1 MEKPAPDGISGAF
14 FLSRQSFS
22 LTSGAEDSIIAI
34 ITLEDVKMGKYAQNP
49 PKKTGKKG
57 MTIALATIAVVL
69 AVGVAAAGWVAM
81 KYYVISGKLYPRDAQ
96 VLDLREENIK
106 PALYDKIHEKM
117 PDCEIRWK
125 IPFQN
130 GFLENDVQEI
140 TVTSLSEQDVLRL
153 DYAYQLKTVH
163 AEGCH
168 DYEALEQLRQRRPEV
183 EVDYSVAFSQDRYRW
198 DVETL
203 LLNNVAEEDA
213 LLLRYLPNLKTVA
226 ITAKDYP
233 MTTVC
238 MIQAA
243 VHDLGLEFGI
253 QMGGEIC
260 LDTQKSLTVTGITD
274 DEVRLIPILIGVEQ
288 VHLIDPVASAET
300 IQYVRDG
307 YTGDANMDF
316 SWTVEIGGQ
325 TFDHTVTEVDLS
337 MVEITDLAQ
346 VEQKLNCLPNLE
358 VVYFGLCGND
368 DPNWGNSRSKLAAS
382 PIENE
387 ELAAYRDRVRED
399 YKVVWTVRL
408 GPSIALRTDAD
419 NFMPNHFGV
428 GQLPDSYAYN
438 LRYCEEMVCLDVG
451 HMTLTDI
458 SFVEYMPNL
467 KYLIL
472 AWTEV
477 QYIEPIRSCKNL
489 VFLELDH
496 SCIRDLSPL
505 VDCTAL
511 EDLNLGMTYCDVT
524 PILGM
529 TWLKNV
535 YMILRGG
542 AGLVGQA
549 IPDARVVT
557 SADPD
562 AATVGYGWRRLP
574 NYYAMRDCLN
584 APYMN

>member
-1 MEKPAPDGISGAF
+1 
-14 FLSRQSFS
+14 
-22 LTSGAEDSIIAI
+22 
-34 ITLEDVKMGKYAQNP
+34 MGKFAKNP
-49 PKKTGKKG
+49 AKRKGKR
-57 MTIALATIAVVL
+57 MILAALLLLL
-69 AVGVAAAGWVAM
+69 AVGAGAAVWVLGN
-81 KYYVISGKLYPRDAQ
+81 YCIVSGTLYPRDTAF
-96 VLDLREENIK
+96 LDLREEAMT
-106 PALYDKIHEKM
+106 PSRFDKIREKM
-117 PDCEIRWK
+117 PDSEIRWN
-125 IPFQN
+125 IPFQ
-130 GFLENDVQEI
+130 GGVLADDATSI
-140 TVTSLSEQDVLRL
+140 TVTALSEEDVERL
-153 DYAYQLKTVH
+153 DYARQLKTVH
-163 AEGCH
+163 AEDCR
-168 DYEALEQLRQRRPEV
+168 DYDALALLRQRRPELAV
-183 EVDYSVAFSQDRYRW
+183 SYEVVFGQDRYRW

-203 LLNNVAEEDA
+203 LLNHIAEAEIP
-213 LLLRYLPNLKTVA
+213 LLNYLPNLKTVA
-226 ITAKDYP
+226 VTAGDYP
-233 MTTVC
+233 MTTVA
-238 MIQAA
+238 MLQGA
-243 VHDLGLEFGI
+243 VHEKGLDFGI
-253 QMGGEIC
+253 QMGGKII
-260 LDTQKSLTVTGITD
+260 LDTENALTVTGITD
-274 DEVRLIPILIGVEQ
+274 EELGLIPLLTNLKQVRLVNPE
-288 VHLIDPVASAET
+288 ASAVKLEHIRT
-300 IQYVRDG
+300 G
-307 YTGDANMDF
+307 YRENANMDF
-316 SWTVEIGGQ
+316 SWEVEIGGQ
-325 TFDHTVTEVDLS
+325 TFDHTVTQVDLS
-337 MVEITDLAQ
+337 MVEITDLAE

-358 VVYFGLCGND
+358 QVTFGLCGKD
-368 DPNWGNSRSKLAAS
+368 DPNWGNSRSKLTAS

-387 ELAAYRDRVRED
+387 DMAAYRDRVRGD

-408 GPSIALRTDAD
+408 GPSIALSTDAD

-477 QYIEPIRSCKNL
+477 QYIEPIRTCKNL

-511 EDLNLGMTYCDVT
+511 EDLNLGMTYCSID
-524 PILGM
+524 PILEM

-542 AGLVGQA
+542 GGLVGQA

-562 AATVGYGWRRLP
+562 VATVGYGWRRLP
-574 NYYAMRDCLN
+574 NYYAMRDCLH

>member
-1 MEKPAPDGISGAF
+1 
-14 FLSRQSFS
+14 
-22 LTSGAEDSIIAI
+22 
-34 ITLEDVKMGKYAQNP
+34 MGKYAAG
-49 PKKTGKKG
+49 PKKQKKNKG
-57 MTIALATIAVVL
+57 LVIVLVIILLLL
-69 AVGVAAAGWVAM
+69 AVAVAAAAWVAVR
-81 KYYVISGKLYPRDAQ
+81 YHIISGKLYPKDIGF
-96 VLDLREENIK
+96 LDLRAEEIDPK
-106 PALYDKIHEKM
+106 YYEKISEKL
-117 PDCEIRWK
+117 PDCEIRWN
-125 IPFQN
+125 IPFQ
-130 GFLENDVQEI
+130 GSTLADDVTEI
-140 TVTSLSEQDVLRL
+140 TVTALSEKDVEQLR
-153 DYAYQLKTVH
+153 YARQLKRVN
-163 AEGCH
+163 AEGCR
-168 DYEALEQLRQRRPEV
+168 DYAELEQLRKERPEV
-183 EVDYSVAFSQDRYRW
+183 EVNYSVAFSGGNYSW
-198 DVETL
+198 DMKTL
-203 LLNNVAEEDA
+203 ILNRLSLEDIPLLEHM
-213 LLLRYLPNLKTVA
+213 PNLKTVVLA
-226 ITAKDYP
+226 AGSYEKTAVESLKTAMEP
-233 MTTVC
+233 
-238 MIQAA
+238 A
-243 VHDLGLEFGI
+243 GLEFGVLI
-253 QMGGEIC
+253 QGDIRR
-260 LDTQKSLTVTGITD
+260 DTEESLELESITD
-274 DEVRLIPILIGVEQ
+274 AELELLQYLKELKTLKLSNPAATPELIFGLQNRLPGVAVSWEVSLGTQIYDSR
-288 VHLIDPVASAET
+288 
-300 IQYVRDG
+300 
-307 YTGDANMDF
+307 
-316 SWTVEIGGQ
+316 
-325 TFDHTVTEVDLS
+325 VTEVDLTQ
-337 MVEITDLAQ
+337 VEVTDLAE
-346 VEQKLNCLPNLE
+346 VEQKMAYLPELQS
-358 VVYFGLCGND
+358 VTFGLCGND
-368 DPNWGNSRSKLAAS
+368 DPNWGNSRSKLTAS

-387 ELAAYRDRVRED
+387 AMAAYRDRVRD
-399 YKVVWTVRL
+399 NYKVVWTVRL

-428 GQLPDSYAYN
+428 GQLPDDYAYN

-511 EDLNLGMTYCDVT
+511 EDLNLGMTYCSVE

-542 AGLVGQA
+542 GGLVGQA